1 MRKRGFGSNGRER
14 KRKGANSV
22 LDKLIELIDRAG
34 GWLLWQVDHNDYFA
48 GVLFGI
54 ALFAIPYLLGLID
67 IVVRTR

>member
-1 MRKRGFGSNGRER
+1 M
-14 KRKGANSV
+14 